1 MFYSFTLQLE
11 FGNHFSAHSNQ
22 GLLMTLDISIVQM
35 DKSFY
40 KFVGEKKNTVHFVKS
55 LSNLLWKRGND
66 GKGTA
71 EHLPYLLFLKKALQQ
86 TYRQTGESS
95 TFLPY
100 IF

>member
-40 KFVGEKKNTVHFVKS
+40 KFVGEKKNTVHFVVSFQFIVEK
-55 LSNLLWKRGND
+55 
-66 GKGTA
+66 GK
-71 EHLPYLLFLKKALQQ
+71 
-86 TYRQTGESS
+86 
-95 TFLPY
+95 
-100 IF
+100 